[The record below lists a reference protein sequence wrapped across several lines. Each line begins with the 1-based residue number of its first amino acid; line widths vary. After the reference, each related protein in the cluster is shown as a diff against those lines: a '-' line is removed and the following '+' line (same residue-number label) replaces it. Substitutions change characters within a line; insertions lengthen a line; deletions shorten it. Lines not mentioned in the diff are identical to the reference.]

1 MRDDDDIKVIYRYM
15 YTLEPWERY
24 TAVDPMVTAVP
35 LNLISSNSTGTE
47 LLSLQISYKNS
58 IDKTKR

>member
-1 MRDDDDIKVIYRYM
+1 MRDDNDIKVIYR

-47 LLSLQISYKNS
+47 LLSLQTSEKNS

>member
-1 MRDDDDIKVIYRYM
+1 MRDDNDIKVIYR

-24 TAVDPMVTAVP
+24 TAVDPMVMAVP

-47 LLSLQISYKNS
+47 LLSLHISEKNS

>member
-1 MRDDDDIKVIYRYM
+1 MMISKL
-15 YTLEPWERY
+15 YTAWERY
-24 TAVDPMVTAVP
+24 TAVDPMVMAVP

-47 LLSLQISYKNS
+47 LLSLQISEKNS

>member
-1 MRDDDDIKVIYRYM
+1 MRDDDNIKVIYR

>member
-1 MRDDDDIKVIYRYM
+1 MRDDNDIKVIYR

-24 TAVDPMVTAVP
+24 TAVDPMVMAVP

-47 LLSLQISYKNS
+47 LLSLQISEKNS

>member
-1 MRDDDDIKVIYRYM
+1 MKDDNDIKVIYR

-24 TAVDPMVTAVP
+24 TAVDPMVMAVP

-47 LLSLQISYKNS
+47 LLSLQISEKNS